1 MLRLRKNGRRHHYTV
16 DLDAPLLHPTIAGLT
31 LRPVV
36 EPLVEQA
43 RSEAPDICEEIK
55 APGQLPD

>member
-1 MLRLRKNGRRHHYTV
+1 MLRLRKQGRRHHYSI

-36 EPLVEQA
+36 GPLVEQA
-43 RSEAPDICEEIK
+43 RREDPHICEEIK
-55 APGQLPD
+55 A